1 MQMCQ
6 LSLVNKTVI
15 KHATNASNYKA
26 AQNIQRRPGDCWKP
40 WDAWGPS
47 EKPEMEEEF
56 HWWCIHSGQ
65 AIKSE
70 NFNEWH
76 HVSIASANSKS
87 PHLLVNI
94 QGTSSESLSEAT
106 SKTPPGQ
113 SFLVH
118 IHPPALIHLIHEPW
132 TKIIW
137 KFCWMLRHGSALCR
151 YLYVLTKENGWMDPV
166 RFALH
171 NFSHVFQRS
180 TKARTHKNKVTFCIF
195 SQVHYKYSARDKISE
210 AWKIFKINFGLLW
223 QLRLPTFHIE
233 AFATAWP
240 AEIKDVQ
247 WKKLWKSLLYW
258 FVLGWGFA
266 LFKRWIWQTGLQYPL
281 IIFWRRPATC
291 APPPCGKALG
301 FTIEEHEGN
310 WIFWH

>member
-1 MQMCQ
+1 MCQ

-56 HWWCIHSGQ
+56 RWWCIHSGQ
-65 AIKSE
+65 AIKSK
-70 NFNEWH
+70 NFHEWH

-118 IHPPALIHLIHEPW
+118 IHPPALIHLIHWYMNLEPKSFGTFVAGTCMFSQKRTNGW
-132 TKIIW
+132 IP
-137 KFCWMLRHGSALCR
+137 
-151 YLYVLTKENGWMDPV
+151 YVLTYM
-166 RFALH
+166 
-171 NFSHVFQRS
+171 
-180 TKARTHKNKVTFCIF
+180 
-195 SQVHYKYSARDKISE
+195 ISRMS
-210 AWKIFKINFGLLW
+210 FN
-223 QLRLPTFHIE
+223 
-233 AFATAWP
+233 
-240 AEIKDVQ
+240 V
-247 WKKLWKSLLYW
+247 Y
-258 FVLGWGFA
+258 
-266 LFKRWIWQTGLQYPL
+266 
-281 IIFWRRPATC
+281 
-291 APPPCGKALG
+291 
-301 FTIEEHEGN
+301 
-310 WIFWH
+310 